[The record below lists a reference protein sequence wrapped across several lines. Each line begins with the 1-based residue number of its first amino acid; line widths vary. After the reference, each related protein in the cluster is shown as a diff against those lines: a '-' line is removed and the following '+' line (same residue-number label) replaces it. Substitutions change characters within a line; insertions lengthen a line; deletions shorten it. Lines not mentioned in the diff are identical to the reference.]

1 MKHTIAILGLVVIAA
16 ATIFYSAPA
25 TSFVPELTSNTRD
38 KWPSSPTFLVNPS
51 TSGAQITG
59 ATPVTTVIANGFAT
73 WTSAPNTQL
82 SATNGGTTTRTTIG
96 NDGQN
101 VICFTSACTVPG
113 GFGKNGDTLAITLT
127 TTNSATGAIQD
138 ADIVFNPA
146 VPFLT
151 DSVAPPFAQTGT
163 QTESLPTVAT
173 HEIGHF
179 FGLDHSGVVRAI
191 MFPQAPSLQTTLSY
205 DDVMGISTNYPST
218 GPTVATGTISGTIR
232 NGAGA
237 PVFGAHVFAES
248 TTTATPFGSSAR
260 KSPISTMSRP
270 DGTYTLNVPSSG
282 ETYTV
287 TAEPMDGPAQNS
299 DFGWAGAFGQA
310 ALNTNFTTRQR

>member
-1 MKHTIAILGLVVIAA
+1 MKTTIAILGLVVIAA

-25 TSFVPELTSNTRD
+25 PSFTPELTNNVRD
-38 KWPSSPTFLVNPS
+38 KWSTTPTFLVNPS

-59 ATPVTTVIANGFAT
+59 TTPVTTVIADGFTT
-73 WTSAPNTQL
+73 WKNAPNTAL
-82 SATNGGTTTRTTIG
+82 PFVNGGTTSSTAIG
-96 NDGQN
+96 NDGHN

-113 GFGKNGDTLAITLT
+113 GFSKNGDTLAITLT
-127 TTNSATGAIQD
+127 TTSNATGQIMD

-151 DSVAPPFAQTGT
+151 DSVAPPFAITGT

-205 DDVMGISTNYPST
+205 DDVMGISTNYPGT
-218 GPTVATGTISGTIR
+218 QTVATGTITGTIK

-248 TTTATPFGSSAR
+248 TTAATPFGSSAR
-260 KSPISTMSRP
+260 KSPISTLSHP
-270 DGTYTLNVPSSG
+270 DGTYTLNVPSTG
-282 ETYTV
+282 ETYNV
-287 TAEPMDGPAQNS
+287 TAEPEDGPAQDS
-299 DFGWAGAFGQA
+299 DFGWASSFGQPS
-310 ALNTNFTTRQR
+310 LTTNFTTRQR